1 MASREETI
9 IETIKKNPGIRFTE
23 IMNSVGVKNGVLSH
37 YVKKLEESGSIQAD
51 RSPRVVRFYSPEL
64 SPEEQKFVTRLRQE
78 TPKRI
83 LVILLKNKQLTFKQ
97 ITASIKKS
105 PATVSFYLSNL
116 VEDEIIS
123 TKRSDKK
130 THYSIKEPERIL
142 ALIDEYHPDIVQKT
156 SENFADIISSL

>member
-78 TPKRI
+78 APKRI